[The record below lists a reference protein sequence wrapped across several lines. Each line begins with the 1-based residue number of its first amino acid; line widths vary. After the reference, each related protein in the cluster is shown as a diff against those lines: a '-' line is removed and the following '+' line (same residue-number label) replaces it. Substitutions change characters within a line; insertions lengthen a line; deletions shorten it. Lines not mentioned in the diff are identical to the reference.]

1 MKERTTKF
9 RLTLAYDG
17 AAYHGWQAQK
27 SGRGVANQVEAALA
41 RLFPGAPRLE
51 SSSRTDTGVHA
62 RGLVAHFELPADHA
76 AMPARQLLLALNAL
90 LPDDI
95 RVRAAARAPAAFHA
109 RFDAISKEYRY
120 QVWNHP
126 AMDPLRRHRAWH
138 VPRPLDPAAMH
149 AAAAHLVGSH
159 DFSAFTSRRA
169 GELKD
174 PVRTLTRCDVIVR
187 GPEIVFRIEGGG
199 FLYKMC
205 RGIVGTLVQVGE
217 GRLPPEAVGAMLDGR
232 DRRAAGMNAPALG
245 LVLWSVRYPR
255 R

>member
-1 MKERTTKF
+1 MKPRSAKF

-17 AAYHGWQAQK
+17 SAYHGWQAQR

-62 RGLVAHFELPADHA
+62 RGLVAHFELSADHA
-76 AMPARQLLLALNAL
+76 SMPPRQLPLALNAL

-95 RVRAAARAPAAFHA
+95 RVLAASRAPAGFHA

-126 AMDPLRRHRAWH
+126 AMDPLRRHHAWH
-138 VPRPLDPAAMH
+138 VPRALDPAAMR
-149 AAAAHLVGSH
+149 AAAGWLVGSH
-159 DFSAFTSRRA
+159 DFTAFTSRRA
-169 GELKD
+169 GELGD
-174 PVRTLTRCDVIVR
+174 PVRTLSRCDVTVR
-187 GPEIVFRIEGGG
+187 GPELVFRLEGSG

-217 GRLPPEAVGAMLDGR
+217 GRLAPEAVKAMLDGR
-232 DRRAAGMNAPALG
+232 DRRAAGMNAPAHG
-245 LVLWSVRYPR
+245 LVLWRVRYPR